1 MVLRWKFDLKKAQK
15 DRILVAPSPTRAKG
29 ISNSWG
35 HFCVSTMFDMAPD
48 FLDSLHTH
56 INFSLKSCMELMP
69 RRDMLLKRFM
79 SEELSSYLII
89 SIMRLFLSLFI
100 QCPCVQKSASRKQN
114 ASVRSILTAFQ

>member
-48 FLDSLHTH
+48 FLDSLHT
-56 INFSLKSCMELMP
+56 
-69 RRDMLLKRFM
+69 
-79 SEELSSYLII
+79 LSQVVHGTDAETRHAIETI
-89 SIMRLFLSLFI
+89 H
-100 QCPCVQKSASRKQN
+100 V
-114 ASVRSILTAFQ
+114 